1 MTADLF
7 LNLCSYGSDILFY
20 HGAFIFEDVGVT
32 AFAGAVPV
40 ISAALAPVICWHVY
54 PNIVEYFERFPFANI
69 FAKICMHSEK
79 L

>member
-7 LNLCSYGSDILFY
+7 SNLCSYGSDILFY

-40 ISAALAPVICWHVY
+40 NSAAHAPVSIVGMSIRKLL
-54 PNIVEYFERFPFANI
+54 NIERPIYLQRFV
-69 FAKICMHSEK
+69 CMK
-79 L
+79 